1 MFGIFGNYKK
11 IEAYDGS
18 VSREVLVQSARL
30 LFVDDE
36 DIPLIDQLRS
46 AGFAVDHDRTG
57 SEFERQMS
65 AQTYDVAILDYTGVG
80 AGFGKDQGL
89 DVLKY
94 INRVSPRTRIIAY
107 TSRAISSNESDF
119 FRLADR
125 VLQKDAGKRESL
137 ECVEEQIQRAY
148 AKSHLFEAMMKKLEV
163 DSGGDRDKLLKE
175 VERALVKKDDSKLR
189 SVMKSMVG
197 VAAEKSVDILLNKL
211 MMD

>member
-1 MFGIFGNYKK
+1 M
-11 IEAYDGS
+11 
-18 VSREVLVQSARL
+18 
-30 LFVDDE
+30 
-36 DIPLIDQLRS
+36 
-46 AGFAVDHDRTG
+46 
-57 SEFERQMS
+57 
-65 AQTYDVAILDYTGVG
+65 
-80 AGFGKDQGL
+80 
-89 DVLKY
+89 
-94 INRVSPRTRIIAY
+94 
-107 TSRAISSNESDF
+107 
-119 FRLADR
+119 ADR